1 MEQHIEKATKQLD
14 EIVISNS
21 LSEEEQIEFLNRL
34 INKELDTP
42 KEIDYTKIIEEY
54 LKTSS
59 DKAQQEG

>member
-1 MEQHIEKATKQLD
+1 M
-14 EIVISNS
+14 ISNS